1 MEGYKYTSPGATA
14 GSNFARSASPLI
26 VPLIPDHHKE
36 SFGQNSE
43 EGIIPRAIKGLFER
57 VEQVREQTEGT
68 RKITVS
74 CSYI

>member
-1 MEGYKYTSPGATA
+1 MEGYKYTSPGATS

-57 VEQVREQTEGT
+57 V
-68 RKITVS
+68 
-74 CSYI
+74 